1 MSCAVVTLE
10 EGITA
15 GVASLFFGAYLGE
28 RDSGLR
34 GLKIGI
40 VALTTDCRGGDA
52 GSGAAAGYALTIAE
66 SRALLLVLQIYSKLL
81 DLTRLKR

>member
-15 GVASLFFGAYLGE
+15 GVASFFGAYLGE